1 MTFYSA
7 MSSIQLKKPKPI
19 VRELLKN
26 SLFLSLGQVYQLGLS
41 ALLNIL
47 LARRL
52 GPTLT
57 GVYIAT
63 QAMIGLIMVFANLG
77 IEVPFKREV
86 SRNWEQFPVYFG
98 SALAIRF
105 TISAPITFVISLIA
119 GVLLGIAPVPV
130 IILMVLLM
138 TLISLAAL
146 SRASFQALN
155 HFDVGAKLTVL
166 GQTIYVSGVAFV
178 LWLSSNLQVVL
189 IAMILLQMSILML
202 NLIVLWRM
210 GYHFTLWWDRRF
222 WKKMI
227 EEALPVMLANSGEYA
242 NLRLDSIVIAATLG
256 SFLAGIYGVAYS
268 FYLMVAIL
276 VYLPSVSAFP
286 TLARYSAS
294 HQLPAYQK
302 FVSKLGI
309 VIVGYALVIAIML
322 FFTAP
327 FLLLLLYGATY
338 LGSLRP
344 LRILVFALPFV
355 AFNRLMV
362 QSLNASELQQWT
374 FVATTSGAASNITAN
389 VLLIPRYGI
398 MSAAVTTL
406 ATEFLVGVVA
416 YIGLLIAV
424 RKQRSQ
430 QLSRHTLCAHE

>member
-1 MTFYSA
+1 MR
-7 MSSIQLKKPKPI
+7 SIQLKKSKPI
-19 VRELLKN
+19 AEELLKN
-26 SLFLSLGQVYQLGLS
+26 SAFFSLGQVYQLGLS

-52 GPTLT
+52 GPALT
-57 GVYIAT
+57 GIYIAT

-98 SALAIRF
+98 SALAIRL

-119 GVLLGIAPVPV
+119 GVLLGIAPVSV
-130 IILMVLLM
+130 IILMALLM
-138 TLISLAAL
+138 TLISLGAL
-146 SRASFQALN
+146 SKASFQALN

-166 GQTIYVSGVAFV
+166 EQTIYVSGAAFI

-189 IAMILLQMSILML
+189 IAMILLQTSILTL
-202 NLIVLWRM
+202 NLVVLWRM
-210 GYHFTLWWDRRF
+210 RYHFTLWWNRRF

-227 EEALPVMLANSGEYA
+227 REATPVMLANSGEYV

-256 SFLAGIYGVAYS
+256 SFLAGIYGVAYN

-294 HQLPAYQK
+294 HELPAYQK
-302 FVSKLGI
+302 FVNKLGM
-309 VIVGYALVIAIML
+309 VIVGYALVIAILL
-322 FFTAP
+322 FFTGP
-327 FLLLLLYGATY
+327 FLLLLLYGVNY
-338 LGSLRP
+338 LDSLRP
-344 LRILVFALPFV
+344 LRLLVFALPFV

-374 FVATTSGAASNITAN
+374 FVATASGAVFNITAN
-389 VLLIPRYGI
+389 LLLIPRYGI
-398 MSAAVTTL
+398 MSAAATTL
-406 ATEFLVGVVA
+406 ATELLVATIA
-416 YIGLLIAV
+416 YSGLVIAA
-424 RKQRSQ
+424 RKS
-430 QLSRHTLCAHE
+430 LKTA